1 MCKIDP
7 ELKPEFLEDIRKI
20 YEVTPVPAEAGAE
33 EAPKP
38 TEMVRH
44 PLTGALQA
52 KPKQSKRQARL
63 EALYGKPRTI
73 IVPRGRTGRGLTAE
87 EIRAG
92 LDASAAQGEPTY
104 LKWNLE

>member
-1 MCKIDP
+1 MNDEQYKITNV
-7 ELKPEFLEDIRKI
+7 EL
-20 YEVTPVPAEAGAE
+20 AGDYIFRAGDE
-33 EAPKP
+33 PKP

-44 PLTGALQA
+44 PLTGELRA